1 MSDMNVENDLSP
13 DVQMEMF
20 QKAFDYINKKHGE
33 VNLQTCLFEMYNEK
47 LPQDYVVCVCLAC
60 ISLIE
65 KGADGFEKIE
75 KGLVKK
81 MKASVMKQVAEHL

>member
-1 MSDMNVENDLSP
+1 MISP

-33 VNLQTCLFEMYNEK
+33 VKLQTRLFEMDNEK
-47 LPQDYVVCVCLAC
+47 LPEDYVVCVCLAC

-65 KGADGFEKIE
+65 KGADGFDKIE

-81 MKASVMKQVAEHL
+81 MKTSVMKQVAEHL